1 MRHPDPLTLALALSL
16 SEPKIATLQKSLS
29 NWMAL
34 DRNKLW
40 STGFN
45 SSLVDVLGGLLE
57 PDSDHLRDYLA
68 HHCPKNLRA
77 LRARQ
82 IRYVALHWLADIAL
96 SHGDPR
102 LE

>member
-1 MRHPDPLTLALALSL
+1 MRHPDPLTLAQDLSL
-16 SEPKIATLQKSLS
+16 SQQKIANLQKSLAA
-29 NWMAL
+29 WMGL

-45 SSLVDVLGGLLE
+45 SSLVDVLGGLLAT
-57 PDSDHLRDYLA
+57 DSDHLRDYLA
-68 HHCPKNLRA
+68 HHCPKNRRS

-82 IRYVALHWLADIAL
+82 VRYIALHWLADIAL
-96 SHGDPR
+96 SQGDPR